1 MKKWLAE
8 MPATAVMLPF
18 VPSGTTAPLA
28 IVRPA
33 RSKLMEEKVPRELPV
48 G

>member
-1 MKKWLAE
+1 MKKWLDE
-8 MPATAVMLPF
+8 IPAIAVMLPF
-18 VPSGTTAPLA
+18 VPSDTTAPFA

-33 RSKLMEEKVPRELPV
+33 RSKLIEEVVARVLPV